1 LTTDG
6 AVVYKPDTATRGE
19 RQMNQRLLRSLCVV
33 SVCVSSGCA
42 SPPEQMAVSE
52 AARAELTARQKSA
65 FAAIFA
71 GYRSILL
78 TGRKTC
84 TTDCDVTINLEMVT
98 VTLADGTAKDFC
110 VATLPET
117 LEFPGTPGGVKTI
130 TWKLST
136 SVVGGMPVEFHEKHG
151 ILTIDDASSQLNP
164 DNQRTDKITFKAKNK
179 HSVRNSQ
186 ATYVPVIIRFVNGL
200 PEVCGTAD
208 PKIINL

>member
-1 LTTDG
+1 
-6 AVVYKPDTATRGE
+6 
-19 RQMNQRLLRSLCVV
+19 MNPRLLRALCVV
-33 SVCVSSGCA
+33 PVCVLSGCA
-42 SPPEQMAVSE
+42 SPPRQMAVSD

-65 FAAIFA
+65 FAAVFA

-84 TTDCDVTINLEMVT
+84 VADCDVIINLEMVP
-98 VTLADGTAKDFC
+98 VTLADGTTKDFC

-117 LEFPGTPGGVKTI
+117 LEFPNTPGNDKTI

-136 SVVGGMPVEFHEKHG
+136 AVVGGMPVEFHQQHG
-151 ILTIDDASSQLNP
+151 ILTIDDASSQLVP

-179 HSVRNSQ
+179 HKVRNSQ

-208 PKIINL
+208 PRIINL

>member
-1 LTTDG
+1 
-6 AVVYKPDTATRGE
+6 
-19 RQMNQRLLRSLCVV
+19 MNQRLLRALCIVPV
-33 SVCVSSGCA
+33 CMLWGCVS
-42 SPPEQMAVSE
+42 PPTKV
-52 AARAELTARQKSA
+52 ARSDVAELTVRQKDA
-65 FAAIFA
+65 FASIFTA
-71 GYRSILL
+71 YRSILL

-84 TTDCDVTINLEMVT
+84 AADCDVTINLEMVS
-98 VTLADGTAKDFC
+98 VMLADGTTKDFC

-117 LEFPGTPGGVKTI
+117 LEFPGTPGNIKTI
-130 TWKLST
+130 TWKLSA
-136 SVVGGMPVEFHEKHG
+136 SVVGGMPVEFHQNHG

-208 PKIINL
+208 PRIINL